1 MPVVVATRMKVRRW
15 RDLPA
20 FMRGSMAAARQAE
33 YTPGFLAGQVRME
46 AKRVFWTLTVW
57 QCPHDMVAVR
67 DSGVHAAVAPRL
79 AGSASEGYFGTW
91 ESATGDAPSWQNV
104 SEMVAES
111 ANFAPLHAPT
121 ESHLNK
127 HALPVR
133 AFGLDRPLRPRRS
146 RSLASR

>member
-20 FMRGSMAAARQAE
+20 FMRGSLAAARQAE
-33 YTPGFLAGQVRME
+33 RTPGFLAGRVRME

-57 QCPHDMVAVR
+57 QCPDDMVAFR

-79 AGSASEGYFGTW
+79 AAWASEGYFGTW
-91 ESATGDAPSWQNV
+91 ESATATAPTWQTV

-111 ANFAPLHAPT
+111 ANFAPLPAPT
-121 ESHLNK
+121 ESHVNK
-127 HALPVR
+127 DALPVR

-146 RSLASR
+146 GRLASR